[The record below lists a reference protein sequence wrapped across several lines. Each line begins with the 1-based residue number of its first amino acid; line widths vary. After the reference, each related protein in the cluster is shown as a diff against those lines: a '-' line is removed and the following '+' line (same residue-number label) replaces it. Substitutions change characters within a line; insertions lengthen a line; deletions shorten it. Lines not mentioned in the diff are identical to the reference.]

1 MQIRLPR
8 VLTAMIVGGG
18 LAMAGTV
25 FQALLRNP
33 LADPYVIGTAAGASF
48 GAALGIAAPLALARC
63 SPSGRA
69 APSWAWASCRCS
81 PSPAASARCCWSTP
95 SRAGGGRVQMVTLLL
110 TGYAVSA
117 VLAAGVAL
125 LMFISGRALGAIFSW
140 LMGSL
145 ADAEWTDLAF
155 AAPLMLFSFIAL
167 LTRWRSLNLLLLGD
181 AQAASL
187 GLDVE
192 REKLRLT
199 MLATLSTSAAVAI
212 SGTIGFVGL
221 VVPHLLRLVIG
232 PDHRLLLPAS
242 MLGGAALLVLA
253 DLVAR
258 HGAGRWHSGRRG
270 DRPDRGALL
279 PLPAAAQSPAARGRH
294 GMNVSV
300 AAPAVVGLHEVHFAY
315 PRPGRDPLTV
325 LRGRRPRRPSRRDGG
340 AAGRQRQRQDDPAA
354 TASAARS
361 NRSTG
366 RSRWPGA
373 RWGSGRRDALARRV
387 AVLPQQLD
395 LPDGFRAAEL
405 VEMGRAPHAR
415 RLFGST
421 ADDER
426 AIERALADADALDLA
441 DRYPHELSGGERQRV
456 LVAMALAQ
464 EPELL
469 LLDEP
474 TLHMD
479 LAHQVAL
486 LRAMRRLQAER
497 GLTVLAVLH
506 DLNLAAA
513 FAPRVVVLHDGRV
526 AADGVPADVLTP
538 QVVARVFGVRAE
550 YALTADGAKHL
561 AISIDG

>member
-1 MQIRLPR
+1 
-8 VLTAMIVGGG
+8 
-18 LAMAGTV
+18 
-25 FQALLRNP
+25 
-33 LADPYVIGTAAGASF
+33 
-48 GAALGIAAPLALARC
+48 
-63 SPSGRA
+63 
-69 APSWAWASCRCS
+69 
-81 PSPAASARCCWSTP
+81 
-95 SRAGGGRVQMVTLLL
+95 
-110 TGYAVSA
+110 
-117 VLAAGVAL
+117 
-125 LMFISGRALGAIFSW
+125 
-140 LMGSL
+140 
-145 ADAEWTDLAF
+145 
-155 AAPLMLFSFIAL
+155 
-167 LTRWRSLNLLLLGD
+167 
-181 AQAASL
+181 
-187 GLDVE
+187 
-192 REKLRLT
+192 
-199 MLATLSTSAAVAI
+199 MLATLATSAAVAI

-242 MLGGAALLVLA
+242 HAGGAALLVLA

-258 HGAGRWHSGRRG
+258 LVPGGGIPVGVVTALIGAPFFLCLLRRS
-270 DRPDRGALL
+270 RA
-279 PLPAAAQSPAARGRH
+279 AARGRH
-294 GMNVSV
+294 GMSVSV

-315 PRPGRDPLTV
+315 PRPGQDPLD
-325 LRGRRPRRPSRRDGG
+325 RPAGRRPRRRIPARWWRCWVRTAAARRPCCASLSGTLRRRST
-340 AAGRQRQRQDDPAA
+340 ASVEVAGRQVREW
-354 TASAARS
+354 T
-361 NRSTG
+361 
-366 RSRWPGA
+366 
-373 RWGSGRRDALARRV
+373 RDALARRV

-474 TLHMD
+474 TLHLD

-486 LRAMRRLQAER
+486 LRAMRRLQAQR

-513 FAPRVVVLHDGRV
+513 FAPRVVVLHEGRV
-526 AADGVPADVLTP
+526 AADGAPADVLTP
-538 QVVARVFGVRAE
+538 RRRGARLRRSGGIRP
-550 YALTADGAKHL
+550 DGRRCEAPGHF
-561 AISIDG
+561 DRRVMPGQRRGRG